1 MNNNPNNINQM
12 NQNNGTVN
20 QNVNNINNTVQSEMQ
35 MGAVN
40 QNHAQTGMQPM
51 QGQNVMPNQNVGQVQ
66 NPDMTGVP
74 PQNVLNTQSQKVAQ
88 MQNLNQQVQ
97 QNIPQGQ
104 TTVSQQ
110 GQQNNIEMVDLNK
123 KSASEDFSDK
133 TISFIEKVVNTKD
146 FTNTFTK
153 EEVVP
158 FRILATMCYVPFLFL
173 LPLLTGKYKKS
184 RFLYFHINQGLN
196 ITLAWFIVFF
206 FNKVFRSLFTTTYR
220 YSSTTPGWVNFISY
234 VLYCI
239 VIAITAVGMVNTFN
253 GKSKNTSIVGGF
265 RFLK

>member
-20 QNVNNINNTVQSEMQ
+20 QNVNNINNAVQSGMQ

-40 QNHAQTGMQPM
+40 QNHTQTGMQPM
-51 QGQNVMPNQNVGQVQ
+51 QGQNVMPNQNIGQVQ
-66 NPDMTGVP
+66 NPSMTTGVP
-74 PQNVLNTQSQKVAQ
+74 P
-88 MQNLNQQVQ
+88 

-104 TTVSQQ
+104 TTNSQQ
-110 GQQNNIEMVDLNK
+110 GQQNNIEMVDLSK

-133 TISFIEKVVNTKD
+133 TISFLEKIINTKD
-146 FTNTFTK
+146 YTNTFTK

-158 FRILATMCYVPFLFL
+158 YRILATMCYIPFLFL
-173 LPLLTGKYKKS
+173 LPLLSGKYKKS

-196 ITLAWFIVFF
+196 ITLAWSIVFF

-220 YSSTTPGWVNFISY
+220 YSSVTPGWVNFISY
-234 VLYCI
+234 MLYCL

>member
-1 MNNNPNNINQM
+1 MHTNPNNISQM

-20 QNVNNINNTVQSEMQ
+20 QNVDNINNVVQSGMQ

-66 NPDMTGVP
+66 NPNMTEVA

-110 GQQNNIEMVDLNK
+110 GQQNNIEMVGLNK
-123 KSASEDFSDK
+123 KSASEDVSDK
-133 TISFIEKVVNTKD
+133 TISVIEKVVNTKD

>member
-12 NQNNGTVN
+12 NRNNGTVN
-20 QNVNNINNTVQSEMQ
+20 QNVNNINNAVQSGMQ
-35 MGAVN
+35 MGRVN
-40 QNHAQTGMQPM
+40 QNHIQTVMQPM
-51 QGQNVMPNQNVGQVQ
+51 QGQNVMPNQNIGQVQ
-66 NPDMTGVP
+66 NSSMTGVP
-74 PQNVLNTQSQKVAQ
+74 PQNVLNTQSQKAVQ
-88 MQNLNQQVQ
+88 MQNVSQQNQQNVLQ
-97 QNIPQGQ
+97 SK
-104 TTVSQQ
+104 TTNSQQ
-110 GQQNNIEMVDLNK
+110 GQQNNIEMVDLSK

-133 TISFIEKVVNTKD
+133 TISFLEKIINTKD
-146 FTNTFTK
+146 YTNTFTK

-158 FRILATMCYVPFLFL
+158 FRILATMCYIPFLFL
-173 LPLLTGKYKKS
+173 LPLLSGKYKKS

-196 ITLAWFIVFF
+196 ITLAWSIVFF

-234 VLYCI
+234 MLYCL

>member
-12 NQNNGTVN
+12 NRNNGTVN
-20 QNVNNINNTVQSEMQ
+20 QNVNNINNAVQAGMQ
-35 MGAVN
+35 MGRVN
-40 QNHAQTGMQPM
+40 QNHIQTVMQPM
-51 QGQNVMPNQNVGQVQ
+51 QGQNVMPNQNIGQVQ
-66 NPDMTGVP
+66 NPSMTGVP
-74 PQNVLNTQSQKVAQ
+74 PQNVLNSQSQKAVQ
-88 MQNLNQQVQ
+88 MQNLSQQNQQNV
-97 QNIPQGQ
+97 PQSK
-104 TTVSQQ
+104 TTNSQQ
-110 GQQNNIEMVDLNK
+110 VQQNNIEMVDLSK

-133 TISFIEKVVNTKD
+133 TISFLEKIINTKD
-146 FTNTFTK
+146 YTNTFTK

-158 FRILATMCYVPFLFL
+158 FRILATMCYIPFLFL
-173 LPLLTGKYKKS
+173 LPLLSGKYKKS

-196 ITLAWFIVFF
+196 ITLAWSIVFF

-220 YSSTTPGWVNFISY
+220 YSSVTPGWVNFISY
-234 VLYCI
+234 MLYCL

>member
-12 NQNNGTVN
+12 NQKNGTVN
-20 QNVNNINNTVQSEMQ
+20 QNVNNINNAVQSEMQ
-35 MGAVN
+35 MGTVN
-40 QNHAQTGMQPM
+40 PNHTQTVMQPM
-51 QGQNVMPNQNVGQVQ
+51 QGQNVMPNQNIGQVQ
-66 NPDMTGVP
+66 NPSMTTGVP
-74 PQNVLNTQSQKVAQ
+74 P
-88 MQNLNQQVQ
+88 

-104 TTVSQQ
+104 TTNSQQ
-110 GQQNNIEMVDLNK
+110 GQQNNIEMVDLSK

-133 TISFIEKVVNTKD
+133 TISFLEKIINTKD
-146 FTNTFTK
+146 YTNTFTK

-158 FRILATMCYVPFLFL
+158 YRILATMCYIPFLFL
-173 LPLLTGKYKKS
+173 LPLLSGKYKKS

-196 ITLAWFIVFF
+196 ITLAWSIVFF

-220 YSSTTPGWVNFISY
+220 YSSVTPGWVNFISY
-234 VLYCI
+234 MLYCL

>member
-20 QNVNNINNTVQSEMQ
+20 QNVNNINNAVQSGMQ

-40 QNHAQTGMQPM
+40 QNHTQTVMQPM
-51 QGQNVMPNQNVGQVQ
+51 QGQNVMPNQNIG
-66 NPDMTGVP
+66 
-74 PQNVLNTQSQKVAQ
+74 Q
-88 MQNLNQQVQ
+88 MQNTSQQNQQNVS
-97 QNIPQGQ
+97 QGQ
-104 TTVSQQ
+104 TTNSQQ
-110 GQQNNIEMVDLNK
+110 GQQNNIEMLDLSK
-123 KSASEDFSDK
+123 KTASEDFSDK

-220 YSSTTPGWVNFISY
+220 YSSTTPGWVDFISY

-239 VIAITAVGMVNTFN
+239 IITITVVGMVNTFN